1 MAQVAG
7 RTLLRSL
14 TAVNCLRCLEPTNIL
29 YQCENASCHIERREK
44 SVQPSSPVY
53 HSSLLSHN
61 STAAD
66 RHQHAAPPIHVVSVA
81 KQCPVMD
88 GWAFGLQQRA
98 ATVTIIHTLEDWRVI
113 ELCPV
118 MEFLHLCIWKLKF
131 TFAYRKW
138 CLIHRQRARM
148 VPTVLSPFHTY
159 TISSA
164 FLTPALMKTKGINQ
178 FFSSDWHL
186 CFFSPLLL

>member
-7 RTLLRSL
+7 RTLLCSL
-14 TAVNCLRCLEPTNIL
+14 TAVNCLRCLELTNIL

-66 RHQHAAPPIHVVSVA
+66 RHQHADPLSMLFQWQNSVRWW
-81 KQCPVMD
+81 M
-88 GWAFGLQQRA
+88 F
-98 ATVTIIHTLEDWRVI
+98 
-113 ELCPV
+113 ELLDCSSVQPQWP
-118 MEFLHLCIWKLKF
+118 LSTHLKTGELLNSAQWWNFCIWKLKF

-186 CFFSPLLL
+186 CFFFPLLL